1 MVLPLPAAP
10 ELRATFVIDGALDL
24 RLILGPLWRGS
35 GDPTMRFEP
44 SGTVWRALHTPAGP
58 ATLRLSAGNGTVLAA
73 EAWGAGATDA
83 LALVPDLVGLTDQPE
98 CQQPR
103 DPIVAGLV
111 HRFPG
116 LRLTRT
122 NRLFD
127 ALLPAILEQKVTN
140 TEAWR
145 GYRGVVHTV
154 SQPAPGPM
162 RLWLPPRAA
171 DVAALPY
178 FALHRFGVER
188 RRAELVRRVAGM
200 AERLEAAMPAEAAAR
215 LLAVPGIGPWTV
227 AEVTRLTYG
236 DPDAVS
242 VGDYH
247 LPSLVAWIFAGERRG
262 DDARM
267 LELLEPYRG
276 QRGRVVRLLEVSG
289 RRPPRRGPR
298 LAPRRFEDM

>member
-1 MVLPLPAAP
+1 MLPSPTAP
-10 ELRATFVIDGALDL
+10 ELRATFATDAALDL
-24 RLILGPLWRGS
+24 RLTLAPLWRGS

-44 SGTVWRALHTPAGP
+44 SGAAWRSLHTPSGP
-58 ATLRLSAGNGTVLAA
+58 ATLRLARPNGAVVAD
-73 EAWGAGATDA
+73 AWGAGAADA
-83 LALVPDLVGLTDQPE
+83 LAQVPDLVGLTDQPE
-98 CQQPR
+98 RLRPL
-103 DPIVAGLV
+103 DPIVAALV
-111 HRFPG
+111 RRFPG

-122 NRLFD
+122 NRRFD
-127 ALLPAILEQKVTN
+127 ALVPAILEQKVTS
-140 TEAWR
+140 TQAWR
-145 GYRGVVHTV
+145 GYRGLVRTV

-162 RLWLPPRAA
+162 RLWLPPLPA

-188 RRAELVRRVAGM
+188 RRAELLRHVAGM
-200 AERLEAAMPAEAAAR
+200 AERLEAATPAEAAAR

-227 AEVTRLTYG
+227 AEVTRLAYA

-247 LPSLVAWIFAGERRG
+247 LPSLVAWIFTGERRG

-289 RRPPRRGPR
+289 QHPPRHGPR
-298 LAPRRFEDM
+298 LAPRRFEAM